1 MSVATVRYK
10 GWNQISDFRFV
21 YFLALDVTMYITIHC
36 KNIEKDKTIS
46 VNGGKK
52 VGWVCHA
59 QF

>member
-1 MSVATVRYK
+1 MSVAKVRYK

-36 KNIEKDKTIS
+36 KYVEKDKTIS

-52 VGWVCHA
+52 VG
-59 QF
+59 